1 MEAVYVLEP
10 GAYLR
15 REGRGLKVMRG
26 GELVD
31 RIPAEGLRRMVLVG
45 YVTMTGAVLDFLIR
59 NRVETVLMTPAGR
72 FRARLMLDEDAHVLR
87 RAAQYERLRDPEG
100 ALAAARACVF
110 GKLENM
116 ARLLL
121 RRRRGLKGA
130 GLGQTA
136 GVLREMAKQTAAME
150 NLDALRG
157 LEGLGTRRYFSRFD
171 RLIRAEGFSFSGR
184 NRRPPK
190 DPVNA
195 LLSFVYTLLT
205 NEVLSA
211 IQSVGLDPY
220 LGALHAVEYGRPS
233 LACDLV
239 EEFRPYMGD
248 RLVLELINRRL
259 VKPAD
264 FIVKPAR
271 KGDGGAPVRPVEMR
285 PAAARKF
292 VASYEAMM
300 GQKREYPRL
309 GKRLTYRSILREQAR
324 AFAEWMENPEAV
336 WTPLLWEV

>member
-26 GELVD
+26 GALVD
-31 RIPAEGLRRMVLVG
+31 RIPAEGLRRLVLVG

-59 NRVETVLMTPAGR
+59 NRVETVLMTPTGR

-87 RAAQYERLRDPEG
+87 RTAQYARLRDPAG
-100 ALAAARACVF
+100 ILDAARACVS

-121 RRRRGLKGA
+121 RRRRHIRGE
-130 GLGQTA
+130 GLGKTA
-136 GVLREMAKQTAAME
+136 GTLQKMAAQSAEAE
-150 NLDALRG
+150 NPESLRG
-157 LEGLGTRRYFSRFD
+157 LEGLGTRLYFARFE
-171 RLIRAEGFSFSGR
+171 RLIRAEGFAFSGR
-184 NRRPPK
+184 NRRPPL

-205 NEVLSA
+205 HEVLSA
-211 IQSVGLDPY
+211 IQAAGLDPY

-239 EEFRPYMGD
+239 EEFRPFMGD
-248 RLVLELINRRL
+248 RLALELINRRL
-259 VKPAD
+259 IRPGD
-264 FIVKPAR
+264 FIVREVR
-271 KGDGGAPVRPVEMR
+271 KGADGSAVRPVEMR

-300 GQKREYPRL
+300 AQKVRYPKL
-309 GKRLTYRSILREQAR
+309 DKRLAYRSLIREQVRGFGAWLEGTAPGWS
-324 AFAEWMENPEAV
+324 AFF
-336 WTPLLWEV
+336 WEV